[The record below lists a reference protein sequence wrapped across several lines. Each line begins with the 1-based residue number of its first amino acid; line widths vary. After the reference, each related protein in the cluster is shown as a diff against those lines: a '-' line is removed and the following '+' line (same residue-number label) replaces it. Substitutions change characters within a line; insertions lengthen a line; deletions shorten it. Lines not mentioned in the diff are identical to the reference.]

1 MRRNITL
8 TLALAVVSAGAAVA
22 MAQTG
27 PNQPQANIA
36 APAQGGGNVAV
47 SGVQT
52 QTTVASGVQTQTT
65 AAAVVQ
71 TGGVLGGV
79 GIKFGQTFDCRH
91 VIDMLIR
98 KSQLAR
104 FGGQVQPAPVA
115 FGGFYGGPVFVQPNL
130 GDLQLGA
137 VNMVADATPDSAPI
151 YSVTICN
158 KSQFDVGC
166 FHVSAVA
173 VLGEIQPFSPITT
186 IKVPKLCA
194 GESVC
199 VELGMPYAAMAMGC
213 GNTRCAFDKLVVA
226 VDAYDQF
233 IECDE
238 MNNIAVFQR
247 DAVVIVQTTT
257 TTEAAVESTVE
268 QSSATQ
274 IPPSVEE
281 TTVAPTTPAPDK
293 TEESPLDNFDLDK
306 LDLSPAEASASLLSQ
321 PVIN

>member
-27 PNQPQANIA
+27 PSQPQANVA
-36 APAQGGGNVAV
+36 APVQGGGNVAV

-52 QTTVASGVQTQTT
+52 QTTVAAT
-65 AAAVVQ
+65 VQ
-71 TGGVLGGV
+71 TGGALHGDI
-79 GIKFGQTFDCRH
+79 GIKFGRHFDCRH

-98 KSQLAR
+98 KSHLAR
-104 FGGQVQPAPVA
+104 FGGHVQPAPVV
-115 FGGFYGGPVFVQPNL
+115 FGGFYGPHVVVQPKL
-130 GDLQLGA
+130 GDLELGA

-158 KSQFDVGC
+158 KGDFDVGC

-173 VLGEIQPFSPITT
+173 VLCEIHEFSPTTT

-199 VELGMPYAAMAMGC
+199 VELQIPFAAMAMGN

-226 VDAYDQF
+226 VDAFDHF
-233 IECDE
+233 VECDE
-238 MNNIAVFQR
+238 MNNIAVFER
-247 DAVVIVQTTT
+247 DAVVIVETTT
-257 TTEAAVESTVE
+257 TTEVAVEGTVE

-281 TTVAPTTPAPDK
+281 TTPAPSAPAPDN
-293 TEESPLDNFDLDK
+293 TEESPLDNFDIDK
-306 LDLSPAEASASLLSQ
+306 IDLSPADASASLLSQ